1 MPKEDPRNEFL
12 SILLSPFY
20 RPFRDFSHNCR
31 WRRKSLV
38 GENKAKIPMPTA
50 QHLRAQIEANLADR
64 IPSALTP
71 LARIPSPVA
80 PTGICEIDALLHGGF
95 PIGAISEIVGPECSG
110 RTSLA
115 LAFLA
120 GMTQEG
126 KVCAWVDVSDTLHPE
141 SAAALGVDLS
151 LLLWIRCGVLPG
163 TVTLTQSPP
172 RGLHT
177 TEKTPKVKPGLPPG
191 GGGHPRME
199 SKGLSIAVS
208 DLLGPS
214 AMAPR
219 CAEALRKPR
228 PEPRPAGPQL
238 TPFPAS
244 RTNTG
249 PKRKL
254 WSRLEQGLRVSDL
267 LLQAGGFSCIVLDMG
282 SLPAEYAL
290 RVPLATWFRFRGAAE
305 RLQANVLLLT
315 QHACSRNSAGV
326 VLRLNP
332 GNVFNDHSTTFTGLE
347 HTAELARQRFPQDNV
362 LPLRST
368 ASRDRSTA
376 GRDRKP
382 PQSVQTAAWQTR
394 TVWAGP
400 R

>member
-1 MPKEDPRNEFL
+1 
-12 SILLSPFY
+12 
-20 RPFRDFSHNCR
+20 
-31 WRRKSLV
+31 
-38 GENKAKIPMPTA
+38 MPTA
-50 QHLRAQIEANLADR
+50 QHLRAQIEANLAER

-71 LARIPSPVA
+71 LPRVPSSVA
-80 PTGICEIDALLHGGF
+80 PTGIREIDALLNGGF
-95 PIGAISEIVGPECSG
+95 PVGAISEIVGQECSG

-115 LAFLA
+115 LAFVA

-141 SAAALGVDLS
+141 SAAALGVNLS
-151 LLLWIRCGVLPG
+151 RLLWVRCGVLPG
-163 TVTLTQSPP
+163 TVTLTQSPQ

-177 TEKTPKVKPGLPPG
+177 TEKTPPVKPGLPAA

-199 SKGLSIAVS
+199 SKGLSTAVS

-214 AMAPR
+214 VTAPR

-228 PEPRPAGPQL
+228 PEPRQAGPQL
-238 TPFPAS
+238 TPFPTPGRKA
-244 RTNTG
+244 G
-249 PKRKL
+249 PRSKL
-254 WSRLEQGLRVSDL
+254 WSRLEQGLKVSDL

-290 RVPLATWFRFRGAAE
+290 RVPLATWFRFRAAAE

-315 QHACSRNSAGV
+315 QHACSRNSAGL

-332 GNVFNDHSTTFTGLE
+332 GNVLNDDSTVFSGLE
-347 HTAELARQRFPQDNV
+347 HKAELTRRRFPQDNV
-362 LPLRST
+362 FPLR
-368 ASRDRSTA
+368 
-376 GRDRKP
+376 KQ
-382 PQSVQTAAWQTR
+382 PQSVQAAEWQTR

>member
-1 MPKEDPRNEFL
+1 
-12 SILLSPFY
+12 
-20 RPFRDFSHNCR
+20 
-31 WRRKSLV
+31 
-38 GENKAKIPMPTA
+38 
-50 QHLRAQIEANLADR
+50 
-64 IPSALTP
+64 
-71 LARIPSPVA
+71 
-80 PTGICEIDALLHGGF
+80 
-95 PIGAISEIVGPECSG
+95 
-110 RTSLA
+110 
-115 LAFLA
+115 
-120 GMTQEG
+120 
-126 KVCAWVDVSDTLHPE
+126 
-141 SAAALGVDLS
+141 VDLS
-151 LLLWIRCGVLPG
+151 RLLWIRCGVLPD

-172 RGLHT
+172 VGLHT
-177 TEKTPKVKPGLPPG
+177 TQKTPKVKPGLPPG

-199 SKGLSIAVS
+199 SRGLSTAVS
-208 DLLGPS
+208 DLLGPA

-219 CAEALRKPR
+219 CAEALSKPR
-228 PEPRPAGPQL
+228 PERRPQGPQL
-238 TPFPAS
+238 SPFSAPV
-244 RTNTG
+244 TNTG

-315 QHACSRNSAGV
+315 QHACSRNSAGL

-332 GNVFNDHSTTFTGLE
+332 GNVLNDGSTTFNGLE

-368 ASRDRSTA
+368 AGPTASSTASRDRR
-376 GRDRKP
+376 GGLGRKP
-382 PQSVQTAAWQTR
+382 PQRVQTAAWQTR
-394 TVWAGP
+394 TAWAGP